1 MLVRA
6 YLCASAADQDFDS
19 ARADME
25 ASASDRGVK
34 IAAFYIENESPVGLQ
49 RPELFRLLSESY
61 EGDVLLMEQIER
73 LTRLNV
79 TDWNKLKAELHARKM
94 RVVSL
99 DLPTSWTMVN
109 AAEELDPRMFDAMNG
124 VMLEILDVVARKDF
138 TDRRRRKHKV

>member
-1 MLVRA
+1 
-6 YLCASAADQDFDS
+6 
-19 ARADME
+19 
-25 ASASDRGVK
+25 
-34 IAAFYIENESPVGLQ
+34 
-49 RPELFRLLSESY
+49 
-61 EGDVLLMEQIER
+61 MEQIER